1 MKLSV
6 FYANILDA
14 VRKNQGTLA
23 EVLAAAK
30 NAGIE
35 YLDLDFTDI
44 KNGLP
49 EEIKNSGLGIN
60 SIYAFFDFCAPDAAA
75 EARRTADFAAECG
88 ACLMLVQKTLPE
100 SELAHLK
107 AAKSETEVFSFL
119 DGFAPAVN
127 TAGVMEEIALYA
139 ESRGIAACIEN
150 FDSAGSFTERKNEL
164 KWLFKKA
171 PHLKFNLDT
180 GNSIICG
187 EDVNELFSLF
197 SGRTVNIHCK
207 DREFKGGKYKCC
219 PVGRGLMPIKEI
231 RDTITADGYTGGF
244 SIEVF
249 GVKNPLEAITLS
261 AEYLLK

>member
-6 FYANILDA
+6 FYANIKDA
-14 VRKNQGTLA
+14 VRENQGTLA

-49 EEIKNSGLGIN
+49 EEIKKSGLKIN
-60 SIYAFFDFCAPDAAA
+60 SIYAFFDFREKNALS
-75 EARRTADFAAECG
+75 EAKRAADFAAECG
-88 ACLMLVQKTLPE
+88 ACIMPVHKTLPD
-100 SELAHLK
+100 SELLK
-107 AAKSETEVFSFL
+107 LKSAKSEDEAFSFL
-119 DGFAPAVN
+119 DGFEPALK
-127 TAGVMEEIALYA
+127 TAAALEELALYA
-139 ESRGIAACIEN
+139 ESKGTPACVEN

-164 KWLFKKA
+164 KWLFNKA

-180 GNSIICG
+180 GNSVTCG
-187 EDVNELFSLF
+187 EDIKELFSLF

-207 DREFKGGKYKCC
+207 DRILSNGKYSCC
-219 PVGRGLMPIKEI
+219 PVGSGLMPIKEI
-231 RDTITADGYTGGF
+231 RDEITRAGYTGGF